1 MSLSKDKNWWRQAAI
16 YQIYPRSFADT
27 DGNGIGDLKG
37 VTSKVDYLASL
48 SLEAVWLSPFYPSAL
63 ADGGYDVDDYRN
75 VDPKLGTLEDFD
87 EMLAALHAR
96 GIRVFV
102 DIVPNHSSN
111 LHQWFKDAIAS
122 TPGSKERARYIFR
135 DGRGANGEV
144 PPTDWPSHFA
154 PSAWT
159 HESAW
164 GGKNNQWYMHWFAPE
179 QPDWNWDNP
188 EVEEDFLTT
197 LKFWADR
204 GVDGF
209 RIDVAHALKKDL
221 SEPLRMRSTMEY
233 EAPQNL
239 EGTGILKDRND
250 LLEVYRTWRQLFNSY
265 DPPRVAVAEANVHPS
280 RMPLYASEDTLG
292 QSFDFRFIDAAF
304 TARSYKECVSQSL
317 ELAKKNKSS
326 TTWTLGNHDQMRYA
340 TKLGLHP
347 IVDRNDWLLS
357 HGQSHPVDFEIGT
370 RCSVAGNLF
379 ILALPGCT
387 YIYQGDELGIHEVA
401 DIPFD
406 QVKDPVYLRNLKQAK
421 GRDGARVPLP
431 WTRGGKNF
439 GFGAGTPHLP
449 QPEWFADFSVEA
461 ESGNSSSPLEIFRT
475 ALKLRR
481 ELQCAEEITWH
492 ETTSEDVLHFSRP
505 NGWNCITNFKASKY
519 PMPAGEIILAS
530 SPLINGKIAAG
541 TTVWFRA

>member
-1 MSLSKDKNWWRQAAI
+1 
-16 YQIYPRSFADT
+16 
-27 DGNGIGDLKG
+27 
-37 VTSKVDYLASL
+37 
-48 SLEAVWLSPFYPSAL
+48 
-63 ADGGYDVDDYRN
+63 
-75 VDPKLGTLEDFD
+75 
-87 EMLAALHAR
+87 
-96 GIRVFV
+96 
-102 DIVPNHSSN
+102 
-111 LHQWFKDAIAS
+111 
-122 TPGSKERARYIFR
+122 
-135 DGRGANGEV
+135 
-144 PPTDWPSHFA
+144 
-154 PSAWT
+154 
-159 HESAW
+159 
-164 GGKNNQWYMHWFAPE
+164 MHWFAPE

-188 EVEEDFLTT
+188 EVEADFLKT

-221 SEPLRMRSTMEY
+221 SEPLRMRATMEY

-239 EGTGILKDRND
+239 DGTGILMDRNEVF
-250 LLEVYRTWRQLFNSY
+250 EVYRTWRTLFNSY

-280 RMPLYASEDTLG
+280 RLPLYASENTLG

-304 TARSYKECVSQSL
+304 TAQNYKECVSQSL
-317 ELAKKNKSS
+317 ELAKKNNSS

-370 RCSVAGNLF
+370 RCSVAANLF

-406 QVKDPVYLRNLKQAK
+406 QVQDPLYLRNLKQAK
-421 GRDGARVPLP
+421 GRDGSRVPLP
-431 WTRGGKNF
+431 WTRGGTNF

-449 QPEWFADFSVEA
+449 QPKWFADFSVEA
-461 ESGNSSSPLEIFRT
+461 ESGISGSPLEVFRK

-530 SPLINGKIAAG
+530 SPLVNGKIAAG
-541 TTVWFRA
+541 STVWFKA